1 MAHPPPPSGQPAQPG
16 QPLLPFRQLLTLSIY
31 WLGIQTIWGGL
42 NTIIIPGRLDD
53 LSRETQ
59 GTLLAIIFIAGA
71 VAPILIQPTIGVISD
86 YTVTRWGR
94 RKPYIVIG
102 TLLDVVFLLGIAVSN
117 DFLAMVAFYF
127 LLQVSSNFAQGPFQG
142 YVPDLVPA
150 KQVGMASGLMGLMLT
165 LGTIAGVGIAT
176 VGGLI
181 DNMVLATLALGV
193 VEVATMVALVAS
205 VNEGKGAPPRTKT
218 WGQVAVSAWGRDILK
233 QRDVLWLLLVR
244 LLFLGA
250 FNATLIAV
258 GYFRRSH
265 GMTDDDANSIV
276 FIGTAI
282 VGVCTAVAAIPGGR
296 LSDRFG
302 RRPVI
307 WVASAIA
314 AVGLVG
320 VAVAPQPAVAVAAW
334 IPFGIGM
341 GLFLSADWALMA
353 DVIPKATAGRYM
365 GILNAGTAMAGPV
378 FIIIAGPLQDLV
390 ANAISD
396 PLGPRVAMGV
406 AALFVVAAGVALI
419 KVDPRRREDVEPAI
433 VPSPVPAV

>member
-1 MAHPPPPSGQPAQPG
+1 MAHLPPPSGQTAQPG
-16 QPLLPFRQLLTLSIY
+16 QALLPFRQLLTLSIY

-102 TLLDVVFLLGIAVSN
+102 SLLDIVFLLGIAVSN

-193 VEVATMVALVAS
+193 VEVATMVVLVAT
-205 VNEGKGAPPRTKT
+205 VNEGKGAPLRTKT
-218 WGQVAVSAWGRDILK
+218 WGQVAFSAWGRDILK

-282 VGVCTAVAAIPGGR
+282 VGVCTAMAAIPGGR

-307 WVASAIA
+307 WVAAAIA
-314 AVGLVG
+314 ALGLVG
-320 VAVAPQPAVAVAAW
+320 VAVAPHPAVAVAAW

-378 FIIIAGPLQDLV
+378 FIIIAGPLQDVV
-390 ANAISD
+390 ANVIGD

-433 VPSPVPAV
+433 VPTPVPAV